1 MPVSLCLS
9 GCLFLFSYIYLWT
22 LKEVHFIC
30 FVCMLHLYPMF
41 FNTDDPCYIHTLKN
55 NITKTPTCRF
65 SHWFLSD
72 QSQVQQPLQI
82 LLQTRVRQKM
92 NLFLTLAVSHNNS
105 NLKTSFINSFSLHF
119 SFPNSPRR
127 TFLLKSTCQLNPHVE
142 IYTCFANTLTS

>member
-1 MPVSLCLS
+1 MDKYSVNFPHVFLSGCLS

-72 QSQVQQPLQI
+72 QSQVQQPLQF

-92 NLFLTLAVSHNNS
+92 NLFLTLAVITTAIWKRVLS
-105 NLKTSFINSFSLHF
+105 TAFPFISLFQIRREEHF
-119 SFPNSPRR
+119 S
-127 TFLLKSTCQLNPHVE
+127 
-142 IYTCFANTLTS
+142 